1 MSQSETLQQCSIFD
15 LTKIFFTSKCSY
27 LLFFFAG
34 TANWGITNSKP
45 PGPII
50 MMSQS
55 ETLQQC
61 SIFDLAKIFFTSKCS
76 YLLFFFAGTA
86 NCWGTTNSKPPGL
99 IIMMGQSEILS
110 SSQILFIITLFS
122 TGA

>member
-1 MSQSETLQQCSIFD
+1 LTLQKYFSHPSLVI
-15 LTKIFFTSKCSY
+15 Y
-27 LLFFFAG
+27 FFFAG
-34 TANWGITNSKP
+34 TANWGTINSKP

-61 SIFDLAKIFFTSKCS
+61 SIFDLTKIFFTSKCS

-110 SSQILFIITLFS
+110 SSQILFIALFS
-122 TGA
+122 TCS